1 MSKEI
6 TTEMLLDMIEKTGW
20 DIGTHDNVVR
30 LDTFAHNMELQQ
42 KVKVLEKALELAC
55 NKIGD
60 MFSSN
65 YQESWFYSDDNKTM
79 VERDKFEEYFKTKA
93 KEMMKSE

>member
-20 DIGTHDNVVR
+20 DISSRDTIVR
-30 LDTFAHNMELQQ
+30 VDIIAHNMELQQ

-55 NKIGD
+55 KECLS
-60 MFSSN
+60 FPCSEYCSS
-65 YQESWFYSDDNKTM
+65 
-79 VERDKFEEYFKTKA
+79 RDECADCYYKEKYTPEKFKTKA